1 MNFKQN
7 KKRRRSE
14 IWSQLASNLLG
25 LEVEIKESSSKE
37 LEGIRGEI
45 IEETAKLLRIKTPKK
60 ILWIQKKNQIFEIKL
75 EENTKVIVEGKLL
88 LGDPGT
94 RIKRKIPNW

>member
-14 IWSQLASNLLG
+14 IWSQIASNLLG
-25 LEVEIKESSSKE
+25 LEVEIKEGSSKN

-45 IEETAKLLRIKTPKK
+45 IEETTNLLRIKTKK
-60 ILWIQKKNQIFEIKL
+60 ESLWIQKKNQIFEIKL
-75 EENTKVIVEGKLL
+75 ENNTKVLVEGKLL

-94 RIKRKIPNW
+94 RIKKKIPNW